1 MGAAQQHLLAVEAHA
16 QEAAK
21 MVAEMGAQDAMSAE
35 FAEGITQNEAAA
47 MAAVSEAQQQVAL
60 QPIRPA
66 AVAIHMMHA
75 SEATKHAAGA
85 GTVCAPA
92 LRHVYRNDQTSRPQ
106 ISSGRVRAHRIT
118 YIIRRCWCRSSRV
131 SRTR

>member
-47 MAAVSEAQQQVAL
+47 MAAVSEAQQQVAA
-60 QPIRPA
+60 PTHTSCSCRHSHDACIRGHKA
-66 AVAIHMMHA
+66 CCRCRNSLCTCVAP
-75 SEATKHAAGA
+75 
-85 GTVCAPA
+85 C
-92 LRHVYRNDQTSRPQ
+92 
-106 ISSGRVRAHRIT
+106 
-118 YIIRRCWCRSSRV
+118 V
-131 SRTR
+131 SQ